1 MYTRSHSLSMCCCC
15 GVNPAANILMIEIPL
30 LHREFCS
37 VEWFLFTCTQVLWM
51 SNSKRTAETWI
62 LRAHGNVISSGVLS
76 WGKAADSICSGSN
89 GVTAL
94 MKRFWCLRLL
104 VCKPAL
110 WMINSKELKLLV
122 YALLTSFQ
130 HLCSK
135 ATFISLLGEFPS
147 SRNGGRFASNGS

>member
-1 MYTRSHSLSMCCCC
+1 MMYTRSHSLSMCCCC
-15 GVNPAANILMIEIPL
+15 GVNPATNILMTEIPL
-30 LHREFCS
+30 LHGEFCS

-76 WGKAADSICSGSN
+76 WGKTADSICSGSN

-94 MKRFWCLRLL
+94 MKGFWCPCLL
-104 VCKPAL
+104 SKPAL

-147 SRNGGRFASNGS
+147 FRNGGGFASTGS